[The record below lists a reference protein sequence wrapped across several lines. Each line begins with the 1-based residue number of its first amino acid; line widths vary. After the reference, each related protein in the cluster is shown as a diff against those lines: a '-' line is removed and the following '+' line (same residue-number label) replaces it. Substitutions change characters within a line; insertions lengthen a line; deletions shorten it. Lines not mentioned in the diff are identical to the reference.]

1 MARMRLTW
9 SQRIELFK
17 LWRDGHS
24 QSAVARALDWSQ
36 CGVRHTLMQT
46 GGFSP
51 VERRRSARQLN
62 VDEREAISR
71 LLAAGLSIRGIARE
85 LGRAPSSVS
94 REIKRN
100 GGCKA
105 YRAVSAEKR
114 AWQCA
119 KRPKACKL
127 SANKHL
133 RDLVASKLSK
143 QWSPEQIAGWLAKRY
158 PLDFAMQISHE
169 TIYKSLYVQAR
180 GVLKREL
187 LKNLRTRRSFRHSR
201 TSTDD
206 GQGRGQIVDAVN
218 ISERPAEVEDRAIP
232 GHWEG
237 DLITGR
243 RDTHIVTLVERQSR
257 YVLLVKIPNKEAATV
272 ALALQKA
279 IKTMP
284 RQLRKSLTWDRG
296 SEMAHH
302 KDISLASKIEVYFC
316 DPQSPWQRGSN
327 ENTNGLLR
335 QYLPK
340 GSDLSVHSQAQLNAI
355 ARRLNERPRMTLDF
369 QTPAEVYSKAVALI
383 D

>member
-1 MARMRLTW
+1 
-9 SQRIELFK
+9 
-17 LWRDGHS
+17 
-24 QSAVARALDWSQ
+24 
-36 CGVRHTLMQT
+36 
-46 GGFSP
+46 
-51 VERRRSARQLN
+51 
-62 VDEREAISR
+62 
-71 LLAAGLSIRGIARE
+71 
-85 LGRAPSSVS
+85 
-94 REIKRN
+94 
-100 GGCKA
+100 
-105 YRAVSAEKR
+105 
-114 AWQCA
+114 
-119 KRPKACKL
+119 L

-272 ALALQKA
+272 ALALRKA